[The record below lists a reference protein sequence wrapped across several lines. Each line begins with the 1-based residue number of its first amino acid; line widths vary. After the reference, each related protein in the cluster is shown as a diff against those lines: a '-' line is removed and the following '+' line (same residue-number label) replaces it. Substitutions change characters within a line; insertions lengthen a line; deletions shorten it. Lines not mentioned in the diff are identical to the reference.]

1 MIPQQ
6 VTEPTEPPASEPS
19 DGDVLKQR
27 LRRAWAHPVH
37 GVVLRAVVG
46 YVVLVEGILQLLF
59 GRVPFLGIGLASS
72 AIPRGVIL
80 NGVVI
85 GCLYALVG
93 MGLILVYRA
102 NRIIN
107 FAQAQLGAVPAI
119 LALLLL
125 SRQGWHYAVVVPIV
139 LVGGAL
145 LGGAVEMG
153 FMRRFHKASRM
164 SLTVV
169 TIGVGF
175 LLLVLEFVVKFSVAG
190 DIQDTVSGFPTPFQG
205 YEFSFGMVVFSGDH
219 IVSIVVVAALMG
231 ALAAFFQLTDLGI
244 AVRAAAE
251 NAARASL
258 LGIPVKRVSTI
269 VWCLAGV
276 LSAIGVFLRAPLIG
290 LPLQGFVG
298 PAVLLFGLATAVM
311 AGMERLPMAVISGM
325 FVGIVDQSVL
335 FSTGRAALA
344 SAAVL
349 VVILV
354 ALLVQRGATSRAYQA
369 TSNWEMVKS
378 FRPVPTELR
387 ALPEVRRARGGLIA
401 LAIVGALAAPFLL
414 GDGGAGFA
422 IHIVVYSM
430 IGISL
435 VVLTGWA
442 GQISLGQFAIA
453 GVGAA
458 IAGGVVA
465 NYDADFFVALTMAG
479 LGGAMVALLIGL
491 PALRI
496 QGLFLAVTTLAFAFA
511 VQNVVLNGEYFGWL
525 LPESRAFVERPV
537 IYRRLDLA
545 EPSEVLGFT
554 LSSEAKLYYVG
565 LVLLLLVLLA
575 ARAFRRNRSGR
586 VLIGVRDN
594 SRVMEAFGVSTVHTR
609 LVAFALAG
617 FIAALA
623 GALFV
628 FEQGSVD
635 AGTFNPERSIQVFV
649 MTVIGGIGS
658 LAGAVVGAVFVLGV
672 PLMPG
677 LRSIP
682 MIDVVSSGVGVLLV
696 LYFLPG
702 GLIGGMYG
710 LRDRFL
716 RWVANRHGIRV
727 PSLVADSLVS
737 PADQDVVIAASE
749 QLDEQVTCPVC
760 GELLSPTDGG
770 SHTCTAAP
778 TGTGTNGHE
787 HARAGSSS
795 S

>member
-1 MIPQQ
+1 MSQPVID
-6 VTEPTEPPASEPS
+6 TEPPSEPS
-19 DGDVLKQR
+19 GAEIVKQR
-27 LRRAWAHPVH
+27 LRRAWDHPVQ
-37 GVVLRAVVG
+37 GLLLRAVLG
-46 YVVLVEGILQLLF
+46 YLVLVEGLLQLLL
-59 GRVPFLGIGLASS
+59 GRVAIIDLGLSSS
-72 AIPRGVIL
+72 AIPRGVIF
-80 NGVVI
+80 NGMVI
-85 GCLYALVG
+85 GTLYALVG

-125 SRQGWHYAVVVPIV
+125 SRQGWHYALVVPIV
-139 LVGGAL
+139 IIGGAL
-145 LGGAVEMG
+145 LGGAVEFG

-190 DIQDTVSGFPTPFQG
+190 DIQDTVTGFPTPFQG
-205 YEFSFGMVVFSGDH
+205 YEFTFGMVVFSGDH
-219 IVSIVVVAALMG
+219 IVTILVVAALMG
-231 ALAAFFQLTDLGI
+231 VLAAFFQFTDLGI

-276 LSAIGVFLRAPLIG
+276 LSAIGIFLRAPLIG

-311 AGMERLPMAVISGM
+311 AGMERLPMAVLAGM

-344 SAAVL
+344 SGAVL
-349 VVILV
+349 IVILV
-354 ALLVQRGATSRAYQA
+354 ALLVQKGATSRAYQA

-378 FRPVPTELR
+378 FRPIPSELR
-387 ALPEVRRARGGLIA
+387 LLPEVRHAKRAVSAFVL
-401 LAIVGALAAPFLL
+401 LGALAGPFLL
-414 GDGGAGFA
+414 GDGGASFA

-430 IGISL
+430 IGVSL

-453 GVGAA
+453 GMGAA

-511 VQNVVLNGEYFGWL
+511 VQNVVLNREYFGWL
-525 LPESRAFVERPV
+525 LPDSMAFVERPNL
-537 IYRRLDLA
+537 YGRLDLG
-545 EPSEVLGFT
+545 ESSQVLGLT

-565 LVLLLLVLLA
+565 LVLLALVLVA
-575 ARAFRRNRSGR
+575 ARSFRRNRSGR

-609 LVAFALAG
+609 LVAFALSG

-677 LRSIP
+677 LRNIP
-682 MIDVVSSGVGVLLV
+682 MISLVSSGIGVLLV

-702 GLIGGMYG
+702 GLVGGMYG
-710 LRDRFL
+710 LRDRYL
-716 RWVANRHGIRV
+716 RWVAARNGIHV
-727 PSLVADSLVS
+727 PSLVADSLVDQ
-737 PADQDVVIAASE
+737 ADEDVVIAASE
-749 QLDEQVTCPVC
+749 QLDEQVPCPVC
-760 GELLSPTDGG
+760 GEGLSPTEGQA
-770 SHTCTAAP
+770 HTCSSVPSGAGENGNGRQP
-778 TGTGTNGHE
+778 TRT
-787 HARAGSSS
+787 GSSS
-795 S
+795 